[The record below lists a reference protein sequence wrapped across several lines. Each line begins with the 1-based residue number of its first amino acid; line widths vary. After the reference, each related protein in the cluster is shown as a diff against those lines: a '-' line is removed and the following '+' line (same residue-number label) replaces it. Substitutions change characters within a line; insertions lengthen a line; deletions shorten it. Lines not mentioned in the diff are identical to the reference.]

1 MRRNEEGVGSSSSS
15 SSSSGERYHTK
26 KNAPDN
32 SLCPS
37 KWQPRVVTRAHLG
50 ADDVGAKPRQPS
62 LHCSLR
68 RGHQRGPRLHQPRQ
82 ARPPFLEAVPDR
94 PAARALR
101 LGHDVRRG
109 GVRVPQARRRPRRAP
124 HLLLHRVQRR
134 PLAARR
140 RHRGVGGVVF
150 GDVPRV
156 GLPHLCGVCNC
167 HLEKTSVHLLR
178 MLCTHKSDLRSS
190 TNLSRDKPNIQS
202 RERWVI
208 GEEAGEEANK
218 KAQWEP
224 LVDGR

>member
-1 MRRNEEGVGSSSSS
+1 MTWVRSPAS
-15 SSSSGERYHTK
+15 
-26 KNAPDN
+26 
-32 SLCPS
+32 
-37 KWQPRVVTRAHLG
+37 
-50 ADDVGAKPRQPS
+50 
-62 LHCSLR
+62 
-68 RGHQRGPRLHQPRQ
+68 Q
-82 ARPPFLEAVPDR
+82 ACTAAYAAATN
-94 PAARALR
+94 AARACTSR
-101 LGHDVRRG
+101 AKPAHPSSKPSPAAPPPAPG
-109 GVRVPQARRRPRRAP
+109 GLALTCHAAACAYLKPAAAHAARRTCSCTAFSA
-124 HLLLHRVQRR
+124 VSTRR